1 MAKRAIGALLLGWAF
16 LSPFTGWTATK
27 ANDSAAVGPIQ
38 AEFLAYL
45 NVSHLAGGSTLFA
58 RTTAEWTG
66 LDCTLP
72 LGAILEAKVENVSPR
87 GKGTGESTLAL
98 SFTRAQCNG
107 NDMKP
112 FSLVL
117 AAVAAPP
124 TSYTNTTTGV
134 FLPIRSFSNPNGNGM
149 QPGFGSSGI
158 GDMTTTHL
166 EFSGIQHH
174 FPFRPELQSGD
185 VIDIKGLKLEVG
197 TGPNQSSIL
206 TAKNRDVSLQKYT
219 QILLVPAVLAFRP
232 SDTPPVALHPRELSE
247 PAQPSQPAASP
258 APFVDTLE
266 TCAPPGCA
274 VDLPVSADEF
284 SGHAAA
290 SIPVRA
296 LGYTPRTNKVTDA
309 FDDDDALAWLGPR
322 ELLLTIN
329 PHTLIRR
336 DSGSGRNAP
345 VRVIRAIV
353 LDASSHSVLRAVDW
367 ELADYGRY
375 LWQLDGDRVLVHV
388 GNELRVYGSGL
399 NVESR
404 IPLNGPLAFVRIAPN
419 GQLMAVATLK
429 ERHSAEL
436 HARLREESGL
446 EPEEDVDVAILD
458 KDYRTIGQASTSSGL
473 LPPTL
478 LNEGQVKLLAQ
489 PRNRYRLAMT
499 GWDNKSATLARFES
513 LCTPDLSSI
522 APDLLF
528 LMTCSMADGAAEYRV
543 LRSDGKSLLHGKSGP
558 KEIGHDASGNARTQT
573 FAVKV
578 VRANRQLSPGAQF
591 RGSELESEEV
601 RVYRASDGKRLLA
614 VRVDD
619 PGTSH
624 AGYALS
630 PDGSQLAVLAGS
642 EIRLFPVPAQ

>member
-1 MAKRAIGALLLGWAF
+1 MGVLLVWAF
-16 LSPFTGWTATK
+16 LSTFAVQAATR
-27 ANDSAAVGPIQ
+27 ANDSAADGPIQ
-38 AEFLAYL
+38 AEFLAYF
-45 NVSHLAGGSTLFA
+45 NVMHLAYGSAIFA
-58 RTTAEWTG
+58 RTTSEWTG
-66 LDCTLP
+66 LDCTLRE
-72 LGAILEAKVENVSPR
+72 GAILEAKVENASPR
-87 GKGTGESTLAL
+87 GNGTAESILAL
-98 SFTRAQCNG
+98 SFTKAQCNG
-107 NDMKP
+107 NEMKP

-117 AAVAAPP
+117 AAVAAPQ
-124 TSYTNTTTGV
+124 TSYKNVTTGV
-134 FLPIRSFSNPNGNGM
+134 SIPIGSFSNPNGNGM
-149 QPGFGSSGI
+149 PGFGASGV

-185 VIDIKGLKLEVG
+185 VIDIKGLKLDVG
-197 TGPNQSSIL
+197 TGPNRSSVL
-206 TAKNRDVSLQKYT
+206 TSKNRDVSLQKYT
-219 QILLVPAVLAFRP
+219 QILLVPASLAFRP
-232 SDTPPVALHPRELSE
+232 SDEPPVVLHPRDLPE
-247 PAQPSQPAASP
+247 PAQPSQPAAP
-258 APFVDTLE
+258 KPVAFVDTLE

-274 VDLPVSADEF
+274 VDLPVSAEEL
-284 SGHAAA
+284 SGHTSA

-309 FDDDDALAWLGPR
+309 FDDDDALAWLGPQ

-336 DSGSGRNAP
+336 DSNSGKSAP

-353 LDASSHSVLRAVDW
+353 LDASSHSVLQAFDW

-375 LWQLDGDRVLVHV
+375 LWQLDGNRVLVHV
-388 GNELRVYGSGL
+388 GNELRVYGSDL
-399 NVESR
+399 KVEDR

-419 GQLMAVATLK
+419 GQLMAVATLR
-429 ERHSAEL
+429 ERHSPEL
-436 HARLREESGL
+436 HAQLRDESGL

-458 KDYRTIGQASTSSGL
+458 KNYRTIGQASTSSGI

-489 PRNRYRLAMT
+489 PKNRYRLAMT
-499 GWDNKSATLARFES
+499 GWDNKPTTLARFES
-513 LCTPDLSSI
+513 LCTPELSSV

-528 LMTCSMADGAAEYRV
+528 LTTCSMADGATEYRV
-543 LRSDGKSLLHGKSGP
+543 LRADGKSLLRGKSGP
-558 KEIGHDASGNARTQT
+558 KEIGHDAIGNARNQT

-578 VRANRQLSPGAQF
+578 VHANRQLSPGAQF

-642 EIRLFPVPAQ
+642 EIRFFPVPVE